1 MRVPSPTNS
10 TAISRTPNGPPT
22 TVESFSVT
30 TSTAIPRSVSIPWMA
45 HSRIETDLG
54 IAVLVVTEKDST
66 VVGGPLGVLDIAVEF
81 VGEGMRIAPVAIHEG
96 KLGGLMAL
104 VAIIVTSVGDEF
116 PVGRHGGGGVRGLCV
131 C

>member
-30 TSTAIPRSVSIPWMA
+30 TSTAIPRSVSILECA
-45 HSRIETDLG
+45 IHGIETDLG

-81 VGEGMRIAPVAIHEG
+81 VGEGTRIAGVAIHEV

-116 PVGRHGGGGVRGLCV
+116 PVGRHGGRIVGALTIG
-131 C
+131 